1 MIGQL
6 LDRRYR
12 IVRSLGS
19 GGFGRTYLA
28 QDLRIPGEPV
38 CVVKHLKPV
47 STDPAYLQIASRLFT
62 GEATTLAKLGH
73 HDQIPR
79 LLAYFEEN
87 QEFYLV
93 EEFIE
98 GHSLNDEIQTGRTY
112 TEAEA
117 VQVLMDVLEVL
128 AYVHSQ
134 GVIHRDIKPD
144 NLIRRQSDRKLILI
158 DFGAIKQVQSQL
170 IVQQGQIS
178 ATVAIGTPGYM
189 SSEQGQ
195 GKPRPSSDLF
205 ALGMIGIQILTGLSP
220 RKIPE
225 DKQTGELSWQH
236 LVAAQT
242 GLVEVLT
249 KMTRYHYKDRYE
261 TATEVLQVL
270 RQVTSPYLPTQPPI
284 QPPIPSPIQPSAQ
297 PLSQQ
302 VTQSALESTYI
313 LPQPIPPV
321 VSAPQPQPLPLPAQ
335 TSDPDPT
342 ASQAPTQQVPNLIP
356 QPFLQPTQETRSQ
369 GGKKGLLIGLWVG
382 AMLSA
387 IAVGV
392 LFATRGNQQAIAP
405 TPTAPVKTTP
415 IAELP
420 SSKPSPTATT
430 TLTPTP
436 TPERSNPTIEPTN
449 TPVVVTPTAVPTNP
463 SKDAGTPQVLTEAK
477 AVSRIRELVSAKRQ
491 MFAPP
496 FDRARLAELT
506 TGDAYEKRSGSIDWL
521 QNNNAYYEFGAFA
534 VKPTGEFQRQGDRAL
549 VTVEIVEAPTLYVN
563 GQIDRSQSLPS
574 QGKYRCE
581 LRFENG
587 TWKISNLI
595 KLD

>member
-19 GGFGRTYLA
+19 GGFGHTYLA
-28 QDLRIPGEPV
+28 QDLKIPGEPV
-38 CVVKHLKPV
+38 CVVKHLKPA
-47 STDPAYLQIASRLFT
+47 STDPNYLQIASRLFT
-62 GEATTLAKLGH
+62 SEATTLAKLGH

-98 GHSLNDEIQTGRTY
+98 GHSLNDEIQTGRKYSET
-112 TEAEA
+112 EA
-117 VQVLMDVLEVL
+117 VQILVDVLEVL

-270 RQVTSPYLPTQPPI
+270 RQVTSPYLPTQ
-284 QPPIPSPIQPSAQ
+284 SPIQSPIQSPAQ

-302 VTQSALESTYI
+302 VTQSVLESTYI
-313 LPQPIPPV
+313 SPQPIPPIL
-321 VSAPQPQPLPLPAQ
+321 SAPQPQPLPLPVQ
-335 TSDPDPT
+335 TPSPDPT

-369 GGKKGLLIGLWVG
+369 SGNKGLFLGLWVG

-405 TPTAPVKTTP
+405 TPTTPAKTTP
-415 IAELP
+415 ISELP
-420 SSKPSPTATT
+420 TPKPSATATA
-430 TLTPTP
+430 TLTP
-436 TPERSNPTIEPTN
+436 TPERSTPIVEPTN
-449 TPVVVTPTAVPTNP
+449 TPVVVTPTPVPTNP
-463 SKDAGTPQVLTEAK
+463 SKDAGTLQVLTEAK
-477 AVSRIRELVSAKRQ
+477 AISRIRELVSAKRQ

-534 VKPTGEFQRQGDRAL
+534 VKPAGDFQREGDRAL

-587 TWKISNLI
+587 KWKISNLI